1 MNCTIKRRSL
11 SLGWKLHID
20 RTTTYLFAR
29 IHGNHTKTF
38 NGGCDL
44 CLTAVR
50 SRHGYTIRLESY
62 EWRWRGLVLI
72 QSYLYDYQNMYNH
85 DSIVQSYPKRT
96 NEVGQWHMT
105 PMNLRD
111 CLSII
116 VLSADHSYN
125 QEYIGFI
132 VRSRTN
138 HINRLVIHSR
148 TTYRLIVR
156 LNRNMYNWNR
166 IVQSYPKR
174 TNEVGQW
181 HMTPMTLRFCLRLV
195 VLSAG
200 HLYDQENIGCIVR
213 SRTSHIN
220 RLSYT

>member
-72 QSYLYDYQNMYNH
+72 QSYLYDYQNMYDH
-85 DSIVQSYPKRT
+85 DTIVRSYQKRT
-96 NEVGQWHMT
+96 NEVKSWHVT
-105 PMNLRD
+105 PMNRRG
-111 CLSII
+111 CLSIV

-148 TTYRLIVR
+148 TTYMLIVR
-156 LNRNMYNWNR
+156 LNRNMYNRNSN
-166 IVQSYPKR
+166 VQSYPKR
-174 TNEVGQW
+174 TNEVG
-181 HMTPMTLRFCLRLV
+181 
-195 VLSAG
+195 
-200 HLYDQENIGCIVR
+200 
-213 SRTSHIN
+213 
-220 RLSYT
+220 